1 VQNHGCQCNPRPK
14 RQSCSRFDPGRRVK
28 QQACSFEISQI
39 NVIRRQLGQS
49 DHVDLITSLATN
61 GFMQVL
67 QIG

>member
-1 VQNHGCQCNPRPK
+1 MPK
-14 RQSCSRFDPGRRVK
+14 EAKLFPVRSGQKG
-28 QQACSFEISQI
+28 QAAACSVEIGQI